1 MSDGELNDV
10 GAPSAKRDIKLTS
23 KGLAFYTEMCQKK
36 RSTKCKQ
43 AKKCLENI
51 RALMASKENV
61 NSVNAELAK
70 LISCCQDA
78 NDMHESFVNLPL
90 PQDEVARQNK
100 NHEEKM
106 TMFSDFTA
114 KVKGWLSEMC
124 QPYTGLYVQPDE
136 VDDIKPEDSASNV
149 SSVKENSVKT
159 HSQLSRT
166 SSTFSA
172 RMQVQA
178 DRAALG
184 ERLAAL
190 EKKHSIED
198 QEEHLRKERECL
210 RKEKEQ
216 LELKTELAATNAKLR
231 VLENKSSQRGSKCSD
246 GMDSYFE
253 RNKYQKSSQLN
264 PHAYTFVPDKM
275 AKKDHV
281 CSVSDPITQA
291 PVVRP
296 KQTPARQTVTE
307 NQAGHVQPQTQ
318 TENYQNDIVHVMQR
332 QNDIAALLVQQNLCS
347 VLPVRNIPVFD
358 GDPLQ
363 YRSFIRAFENGVEE
377 KTTNWSDC
385 LHFLEQ
391 YTRGQPRDLVCSC
404 QHLPAEQGYHRAKSL
419 LAEHFGNEYKIA
431 SAYMERIFS
440 WTPVKSEDLK
450 ALKSFSLFLRGCSNL
465 TEQMM
470 HMQELDLP
478 SNMRSIILKLPYKL
492 RERWRSVA
500 CDLQDRSG
508 RRAMFNDL
516 VAFIEKQVRI
526 ASDPLFGNIQDSQQ
540 TNLKASN
547 ISHLMQRKKGSSFA
561 TNVTAV
567 KDGFRTQCTEEK
579 NKSSSIHN
587 CLFCSISYHSLDKC
601 PQFKMKGHREKI
613 NFIKERGI
621 CFGCLKLGHISKDC
635 RSRLDCDVCH
645 QKHPGVLHIERQ
657 DKGTTLQQAQ
667 RSVSP
672 PSVSTSMSQ
681 TCGHIGAGCEDNA
694 IFSIV
699 AVKVKNQRDNQT
711 VQTYAFLDPGSSGTF
726 CTENLAKRLNLR
738 GKKTSILLR
747 TMGQKKIV
755 NAHILSGLEV
765 SGMSTNDFIELPEVL
780 TQKTM
785 PVSTLNVPLQEDLD
799 QWSYLKDVKLHD
811 IDAEVELLIGTDASK
826 VMEPWEL
833 INSQDDGPYAVR
845 TRVGWVINGPLR
857 GGSSRS
863 KSDCPAVTA
872 NRISVE
878 HLQDMLVKQ
887 YNHDFNERSSEEQI
901 EMSREDIKFMNVM
914 SNTTVLTGGH
924 YCMDLPFRQE
934 NSVLPNNRCVAEQ
947 RLRSLKRKM
956 DKNGSFKDE
965 YTAFLNNMI
974 TQGYAEMIPADQ
986 REQSDGKL
994 WYIPHHGVYHPRK
1007 GKLRVVFDCGATY
1020 EGTSLNCQL
1029 LQGPDLTNTLIGVL
1043 IRFRQEPV
1051 AVMADIQAMFHQVHV
1066 SDEHINFLRFLWW
1079 PDGDTAES
1087 PLEYRM
1093 KVHLFGAVSS
1103 PSCANYALRRTAD
1116 DNVQNFPPEVISTVK
1131 NNFYV
1136 DDCLKSMASEEEALQ
1151 MIKDLNALCH
1161 KGGFNLSGWIS
1172 NSRTVLLSIAE
1183 DKRPKELVELDLDT
1197 DQLPM
1202 EQALGL
1208 QWNIETDTFKFRTS
1222 LREQP
1227 QTRRGILSVV
1237 SSLYDPLGF
1246 LSPFGMPAKLLLQE
1260 LCRRNLGWDDAIPHC
1275 FSEQWSNWR
1284 EDLQRMSEF
1293 KVDRCI
1299 KPRDFCNGKFY
1310 FYFTS
1315 LKDLLPFLYL

>member
-1 MSDGELNDV
+1 
-10 GAPSAKRDIKLTS
+10 
-23 KGLAFYTEMCQKK
+23 
-36 RSTKCKQ
+36 
-43 AKKCLENI
+43 
-51 RALMASKENV
+51 
-61 NSVNAELAK
+61 
-70 LISCCQDA
+70 
-78 NDMHESFVNLPL
+78 
-90 PQDEVARQNK
+90 
-100 NHEEKM
+100 
-106 TMFSDFTA
+106 
-114 KVKGWLSEMC
+114 
-124 QPYTGLYVQPDE
+124 
-136 VDDIKPEDSASNV
+136 
-149 SSVKENSVKT
+149 
-159 HSQLSRT
+159 
-166 SSTFSA
+166 
-172 RMQVQA
+172 
-178 DRAALG
+178 
-184 ERLAAL
+184 
-190 EKKHSIED
+190 
-198 QEEHLRKERECL
+198 
-210 RKEKEQ
+210 
-216 LELKTELAATNAKLR
+216 
-231 VLENKSSQRGSKCSD
+231 
-246 GMDSYFE
+246 
-253 RNKYQKSSQLN
+253 
-264 PHAYTFVPDKM
+264 
-275 AKKDHV
+275 
-281 CSVSDPITQA
+281 
-291 PVVRP
+291 
-296 KQTPARQTVTE
+296 
-307 NQAGHVQPQTQ
+307 
-318 TENYQNDIVHVMQR
+318 MQR

-347 VLPVRNIPVFD
+347 VLPARNIPVFD

-363 YRSFIRAFENGVEE
+363 YRSFIRAFENGVEM
-377 KTTNWSDC
+377 KTTDWSDC

-404 QHLPAEQGYHRAKSL
+404 QHLPSEQGYHRAKSL

-431 SAYMERIFS
+431 SAYMEKILS
-440 WTPVKSEDLK
+440 WTTVKSEDLK

-470 HMQELDLP
+470 HMKELDLP

-492 RERWRSVA
+492 RERWRNVA
-500 CDLQDRSG
+500 CDLQDPSG
-508 RRAMFNDL
+508 QRALFNDL

-526 ASDPLFGNIQDSQQ
+526 ASDPLFGNIQDSQP

-547 ISHLMQRKKGSSFA
+547 ISHLTQRKKGSSFA

-567 KDGFRTQCTEEK
+567 KDGSITQYTENK
-579 NKSSSIHN
+579 TKSSTIHN
-587 CLFCSISYHSLDKC
+587 CLFCSQNVHSLDKC
-601 PQFKMKGHREKI
+601 PQFKMKGHRDKI

-621 CFGCLKLGHISKDC
+621 CFGCLKVGHISKDC

-657 DKGTTLQQAQ
+657 DKGTILQQAQ
-667 RSVSP
+667 QSVSP

-681 TCGHIGAGCEDNA
+681 TCGHIGAGSEDNA

-726 CTENLAKRLNLR
+726 CTENLARKLNLT
-738 GKKTSILLR
+738 GKRTSILLR

-785 PVSTLNVPLQEDLD
+785 PVSMLNVPRQEDLD

-811 IDAEVELLIGTDASK
+811 IDADVELLIGTDASK

-863 KSDCPAVTA
+863 KSGCPAVTA

-878 HLQDMLVKQ
+878 HLQEMLVKQ

-901 EMSREDIKFMNVM
+901 EMSREDLKFMNVM
-914 SNTTVLTGGH
+914 STTTVLTGGH
-924 YCMDLPFRQE
+924 YCIDLPFRQE

-965 YTAFLNNMI
+965 YTTFLNNMI

-986 REQSDGKL
+986 QEQSDGKV

-1029 LQGPDLTNTLIGVL
+1029 LQGPDLTNSLIGVL

-1136 DDCLKSMASEEEALQ
+1136 DDCLKSMASEEAALQ

-1183 DKRPKELVELDLDT
+1183 DKRPKELVELDLDK

-1246 LSPFGMPAKLLLQE
+1246 LSPFSMPAKLLLQE
-1260 LCRRNLGWDDAIPHC
+1260 LCKRNLGWDDAISHS
-1275 FSEQWSNWR
+1275 FSEQWFNWL

-1293 KVDRCI
+1293 KSG
-1299 KPRDFCNGKFY
+1299 P
-1310 FYFTS
+1310 
-1315 LKDLLPFLYL
+1315 LY